1 MKPRANSAPKDV
13 ALVIV
18 LKFQRFQWGQLV
30 NATTCIGGN
39 LQVQSLFE
47 CLMYIVPGSKT
58 SYIIIGPWL
67 PPTMLLSYTDRFT
80 TGRRHCTIRAIP
92 GSTAARSN
100 GADYSS
106 RRTTWWNC
114 ISSPRVTTIDTNL
127 PFTHARLVASP
138 IKVDNVYNGSSGVA
152 SFVHWCACL
161 FVSLMNISII
171 GATATTRRTIRPPSS
186 SLSPPTRT
194 THDARVCTFYIL
206 YWFSIIW
213 NSSAGLTKITF

>member
-1 MKPRANSAPKDV
+1 MLPPASEETYRYNLFLNALCILYPVAKRLILLLDLDCRA
-13 ALVIV
+13 
-18 LKFQRFQWGQLV
+18 
-30 NATTCIGGN
+30 
-39 LQVQSLFE
+39 
-47 CLMYIVPGSKT
+47 
-58 SYIIIGPWL
+58 
-67 PPTMLLSYTDRFT
+67 PTMLLSYTDRFT

-127 PFTHARLVASP
+127 PFTHARLVTSP
-138 IKVDNVYNGSSGVA
+138 IKVDNVYDGSSGVA
-152 SFVHWCACL
+152 SFVHWCASL

-213 NSSAGLTKITF
+213 NSSAGG